1 VDWVV
6 VCAIII
12 DQIMQYLLLVLLPLL
27 VLYFVYL
34 IITKAFNDMGFSTL
48 EAILIVFVSFLVG
61 SGFLDEYLGIPLS
74 NIPLFQYQTDW
85 IVGINIGGAVIPIV
99 LSCFLIWKNHLR
111 LLKVFL
117 GIGIVTIVTF
127 FVTAPDPEKGIV
139 SVFPYWILPILV
151 ASITSVVLVWREKKK
166 AAPLAYSIGTLGVLI
181 GADGLHLMSLLQQE
195 TPTLRSAV
203 IGGASVFDM
212 VFITGI
218 LAVFLDGLFIL
229 QDKRK
234 KNG

>member
-1 VDWVV
+1 VV
-6 VCAIII
+6 VLVVDI
-12 DQIMQYLLLVLLPLL
+12 DLIMRYLLLVLLPIL

-34 IITKAFNDMGFSTL
+34 IITKAFKDMGFSTI
-48 EAILIVFVSFLVG
+48 EAILIVFVSYLLG
-61 SGFLDEYLGIPLS
+61 SGLLDNILGVPLS
-74 NIPLFQYQTDW
+74 NIPLFRYEANW
-85 IVGINIGGAVIPIV
+85 IVGINVGGAVIPLV
-99 LSCFLIWKNHLR
+99 LSCYLIWKNHLQF
-111 LLKVFL
+111 LKVCL
-117 GIGIVTIVTF
+117 GIGIVIVVTF

-151 ASITSVVLVWREKKK
+151 ASITSVVLVRREKKK

-218 LAVFLDGLFIL
+218 LAVFLDGLFIF

-234 KNG
+234 KSG